1 MFRLIRRLVSVAVV
15 LLTIALIL
23 NLKIAG
29 KPAREHAAAL
39 WGNQSVQKAY
49 HVVRDRFLALIR
61 KDISVEEVFKPDLPA
76 AKTPEAEPA
85 PAPKAKDPLSAQA
98 KPAATQAESA
108 VINME
113 KLDDADRQALQ
124 KILEKSSQ

>member
-1 MFRLIRRLVSVAVV
+1 MFRFIRRLVSVAAV
-15 LLTIALIL
+15 LVTIALIL

-29 KPAREHAAAL
+29 KPAREHAADIWA
-39 WGNQSVQKAY
+39 NESVQKGY
-49 HVVRDRFLALIR
+49 HAVRDRFLALIR

-76 AKTPEAEPA
+76 GKTPEAPPA
-85 PAPKAKDPLSAQA
+85 PAPKAKDPQNAQA
-98 KPAATQAESA
+98 KPVSTEAESA

-124 KILEKSSQ
+124 KILDKSSQ